1 MEITPQTRAKGTMRC
16 LIVVGLVCLSS
27 VAWAQTP
34 KQKSPPAKEA
44 SLSAEVS
51 ADPQATS
58 ATYGDW
64 VLVCRRLSN
73 AQQRTCEVA
82 QQIQV
87 QGKPGP
93 IAQLAFSKDGAPQ
106 KLRLVVV
113 LPNNIMIPTEPKV
126 ANGDAGENE
135 VKLAWLRCV
144 PGGCFA
150 DAVLAD
156 DVVKAWR
163 SATERGR
170 IAFKDGLGRDIAVP
184 VSFRGLSPALDA
196 LVKN

>member
-1 MEITPQTRAKGTMRC
+1 MRY
-16 LIVVGLVCLSS
+16 LIVVGLLCLSS
-27 VAWAQTP
+27 VAWAQAP
-34 KQKSPPAKEA
+34 KQKSTPAKEA

-64 VLVCRRLSN
+64 VLVCQRVGN
-73 AQQRTCEVA
+73 APQQTCEVT
-82 QQIQV
+82 QRIQV
-87 QGKPGP
+87 QGQPGP
-93 IAQLAFSKDGAPQ
+93 IAQLAFARDGTSQ

-113 LPNNIMIPTEPKV
+113 LPNNVMIPTEPRV
-126 ANGDAGENE
+126 TNGDAGENE

-150 DAVLAD
+150 DAVMAE

-163 SATERGR
+163 SSTERGR

-184 VSFRGLSPALDA
+184 VSFRGLAPALDA
-196 LVKN
+196 LARK